1 MNAPTTEISK
11 TLATGIYLFIFS
23 LLATYTFLVC
33 LQSKQLLQI
42 DHIDFLIY
50 QKKGKTTILVIFDD

>member
-23 LLATYTFLVC
+23 LLATYTCLVC
-33 LQSKQLLQI
+33 LQSQQRLQI
-42 DHIDFLIY
+42 DHIDFFNLS
-50 QKKGKTTILVIFDD
+50 KKKEKRQFW